1 MFAKLRNQ
9 FKLTFN
15 LKVDSPLCIKREEKS
30 IDPTLPDTQCI
41 RSNKNG
47 ESVVF
52 IPGSSIK
59 GVIRTQCEKIFNI
72 LAEKQIVC
80 DIFNSDIFNKK
91 SKCNSISEDC
101 NGEKTYNALCPAC
114 KMFGSMSLGGRIK
127 FKDAYPIN
135 NEFKIGYRNGVGIN
149 RITGAAQ
156 KGALYDFE
164 VVEDGKFQV
173 TITGDNYELY
183 QLKVI
188 LWVLDDINEGYVTF
202 GSSSTRGN
210 GKMLV
215 EDVKLQVRD
224 YRKNVTTLNGYHS
237 EDKGE
242 TLDYQQK
249 GYFKVSEV
257 NNIEEILNLV
267 KSIDII
273 RSIKRGE
280 KNGN

>member
-1 MFAKLRNQ
+1 MFARLRNQ

-15 LKVDSPLCIKREEKS
+15 LKVDSPLCIRSGEKS
-30 IDPTLPDTQCI
+30 IDPTLPDMQCV

-80 DIFNSDIFNKK
+80 DICNKNKK
-91 SKCNSISEDC
+91 SKCNSINEDW

-135 NEFKIGYRNGVGIN
+135 NEFKIGYRNCVKIN

-156 KGALYDFE
+156 GRGLYDFE

-183 QLKVI
+183 QLKI
-188 LWVLDDINEGYVTF
+188 LLWALDDINEGYVTF

-215 EDVKLQVRD
+215 EDLKLQIRD
-224 YRKNVTTLNGYHS
+224 YRESTKSLQGYYES
-237 EDKGE
+237 DKGKVLE
-242 TLDYQQK
+242 YKQK
-249 GYFKVSEV
+249 GYYKVSE
-257 NNIEEILNLV
+257 IDGLEEVLNLV
-267 KSIDII
+267 EDIDI
-273 RSIKRGE
+273 
-280 KNGN
+280 KNSVL

>member
-15 LKVDSPLCIKREEKS
+15 LKVDSPLCIKSGEES
-30 IDPTLPDTQCI
+30 IDPTLPDMQCI

-80 DIFNSDIFNKK
+80 DIFNKK
-91 SKCNSISEDC
+91 SECNSINEDWK
-101 NGEKTYNALCPAC
+101 GEKTYNALCPAC

-156 KGALYDFE
+156 QGALYDFE
-164 VVEDGKFQV
+164 VVEDGIFQV

-183 QLKVI
+183 QLKI
-188 LWVLDDINEGYVTF
+188 LLWALDDINEGYVTF

-215 EDVKLQVRD
+215 EDLKLQIRD
-224 YRKNVTTLNGYHS
+224 YRESTKSLQGYYES
-237 EDKGE
+237 DKGKE
-242 TLDYQQK
+242 LEYKQK
-249 GYFKVSEV
+249 GYYKVSE
-257 NNIEEILNLV
+257 IDGLEEVLNLV
-267 KSIDII
+267 EDIDI
-273 RSIKRGE
+273 
-280 KNGN
+280 KNSVL

>member
-1 MFAKLRNQ
+1 MFAKLKNQ

-15 LKVDSPLCIKREEKS
+15 LKVDSPLCIKSGEES
-30 IDPTLPDTQCI
+30 IDPTLPDMQCI

-59 GVIRTQCEKIFNI
+59 GVLRTQCEKIFNI
-72 LAEKQIVC
+72 LADKKIVC
-80 DIFNSDIFNKK
+80 DIFGHGNKCINIEE
-91 SKCNSISEDC
+91 SL
-101 NGEKTYNALCPAC
+101 NGEMTYKNLCPAC

-135 NEFKIGYRNGVGIN
+135 NEFKIGYRNRVRIN

-156 KGALYDFE
+156 RSALYDFE
-164 VVEDGKFQV
+164 VVEDGKFKV

-183 QLKVI
+183 QLKI
-188 LWVLDDINEGYVTF
+188 LLWALDDINEGYVTF

-215 EDVKLQVRD
+215 EDLKLQIRD
-224 YRKNVTTLNGYHS
+224 YRENTKTLQGYYES
-237 EDKGE
+237 DKGK
-242 TLDYQQK
+242 TLEYKRK
-249 GYFKVSEV
+249 GYYKVSE
-257 NNIEEILNLV
+257 IDGLEEVLNLV
-267 KSIDII
+267 EDIDV
-273 RSIKRGE
+273 
-280 KNGN
+280 KNSVV

>member
-1 MFAKLRNQ
+1 MFARLRNQ

-15 LKVDSPLCIKREEKS
+15 LKVDSPLCIRSGEES
-30 IDPTLPDTQCI
+30 IDPTLPDMRCI

-47 ESVVF
+47 ECVVF

-72 LAEKQIVC
+72 LAEKKIVC
-80 DIFNSDIFNKK
+80 DIVSDKSNKSNK
-91 SKCNSISEDC
+91 RSECNSISKDL
-101 NGEKTYNALCPAC
+101 NGEETYKALCPAC

-135 NEFKIGYRNGVGIN
+135 NKFKIGYRNCVKIN
-149 RITGAAQ
+149 RITGAAEG
-156 KGALYDFE
+156 KGLYDFE

-183 QLKVI
+183 QLKV
-188 LWVLDDINEGYVTF
+188 LLLALDDINEGYVTF

-215 EDVKLQVRD
+215 EDLKLQIRE
-224 YRKNVTTLNGYHS
+224 YRESAKSLQGYYES
-237 EDKGE
+237 DKGKALE
-242 TLDYQQK
+242 YKQK
-249 GYFKVSEV
+249 GYYKVLEIDGLEEV
-257 NNIEEILNLV
+257 LNLV
-267 KSIDII
+267 EDIDI
-273 RSIKRGE
+273 
-280 KNGN
+280 KNSVV